1 MSRIKLGFVLVAQV
15 AFPGFIP
22 KCQRHSVR
30 HSLNL
35 PLPALA
41 LPPPPTADCLA
52 LPGSACCGATDDT
65 TMNTT
70 NLSLSH
76 SFDNNLKFS

>member
-35 PLPALA
+35 PLPGRACSA
-41 LPPPPTADCLA
+41 SASDCLA